1 MLTRSFCLLSRKKGK
16 GKKISDFYAGQN
28 EHIGNLLKPLKVHT
42 EEAIADD
49 AEAAR
54 SVKWAIRLSLYANFI
69 LAGLQVSCLG
79 CLGGSEHSLIQL
91 SISFTPPSHPCRSR
105 SSRPVSMPVSTFIN
119 PLIPN
124 VGKS

>member
-1 MLTRSFCLLSRKKGK
+1 MIDIRSVSLLSRKKGK

-69 LAGLQVSCLG
+69 LAGLQVSTLAW
-79 CLGGSEHSLIQL
+79 S
-91 SISFTPPSHPCRSR
+91 
-105 SSRPVSMPVSTFIN
+105 
-119 PLIPN
+119 
-124 VGKS
+124 